1 MSALVHLV
9 LFAVVA
15 GLTHIVSIFLIP
27 LVTHQD
33 IFSRLEAG
41 APVNQLAAIDNAD
54 LKSFPFAD
62 TNLAVAICRYDL
74 TTGPVRLRVP
84 LSETFLVIT
93 LAERTSGIFSSVS
106 DRAATRGVLDVV
118 VATAPQLDRI
128 ARLDDEDQ
136 AVEEIRVAAP
146 GSKGLAILK
155 VFIDRPSSREKA
167 EALLRRAQCESESLP
182 N

>member
-1 MSALVHLV
+1 MRFVVHAI
-9 LFAVVA
+9 LFTIVA
-15 GLTHIVSIFLIP
+15 GLTHIASIFLIP
-27 LVTHQD
+27 YLTHRD
-33 IFSRLEAG
+33 IYSRLEAG
-41 APVNQLAAIDNAD
+41 APVNQLAAIDNDD

-62 TNLAVAICRYDL
+62 TNLAVAVCRYDL
-74 TTGPVRLRVP
+74 ATGPLRLRVP
-84 LSETFLVIT
+84 LSETFLVLA
-93 LAERTSGIFSSVS
+93 LAERRSGIYSSVS
-106 DRAATRGVLDVV
+106 DRAATGGMLDVV

-146 GSKGLAILK
+146 SLKGLAILK

-167 EALLRRAQCESESLP
+167 EALLRRAQCESEALP